1 MTSVEDRSEFQEE
14 RRSQLRILFGSLC
27 FAEST
32 VEFSSEITNFVDF
45 LALANADLAH
55 PKHVFHAH
63 DAKPDGTTLRSST
76 RGAYNHRGA
85 ARTAQIR
92 AYSDVAE

>member
-1 MTSVEDRSEFQEE
+1 M
-14 RRSQLRILFGSLC
+14 
-27 FAEST
+27 

-45 LALANADLAH
+45 LALADVEWRTLNAF
-55 PKHVFHAH
+55 FHTH
-63 DAKPDGTTLRSST
+63 DAKSDGTTLRSST

-92 AYSDVAE
+92 ACFDVAE

>member
-1 MTSVEDRSEFQEE
+1 MSSAEDRSEFQEE

-27 FAEST
+27 FAANM

-45 LALANADLAH
+45 PPPADVDLAH
-55 PKHVFHAH
+55 PKRVFHAH
-63 DAKPDGTTLRSST
+63 DAKSDGTTLRSST

-85 ARTAQIR
+85 ARIARIR
-92 AYSDVAE
+92 ACFDVAE

>member
-1 MTSVEDRSEFQEE
+1 M
-14 RRSQLRILFGSLC
+14 
-27 FAEST
+27 

-45 LALANADLAH
+45 LALADVDLAH
-55 PKHVFHAH
+55 PKRVFHAH
-63 DAKPDGTTLRSST
+63 DAKSDGTALRSST

-92 AYSDVAE
+92 ACFDVAE